1 MLRFA
6 SLASGSKGNCLV
18 AEAGSTRVLIDCGL
32 GPRKMAQR
40 LGMLGVEPRSISA
53 LLITHEHDDHAG
65 GAWAFALAHG
75 VPMWM
80 TRGTHRALAQAG
92 MLERSRG
99 PRQSGD
105 TPSPA
110 IRFLD
115 GRSAIEIGDMQ
126 VQPFTVP
133 HDAAEPVQYRL
144 SDGSVCLGVLTD
156 LGVQTPHVVEVLS
169 GCHGLVLECNHE
181 LEMLWASDYPRW
193 LKERISGPLGH
204 IDNSAAARL
213 LASLDRSRL
222 QHVIAAHLSIQN
234 NTRDAARRA
243 LASAMNCSDD
253 WIGLAEQ
260 DSGFSW
266 RDLS

>member
-18 AEAGSTRVLIDCGL
+18 AETGGTRVLIDCGL
-32 GPRKMAQR
+32 GPRKTARR
-40 LGMLGVEPRSISA
+40 LRQLGLEPGSISA

-65 GAWAFALAHG
+65 GAWAFAAAHG
-75 VPMWM
+75 VPIWM
-80 TRGTHRALAQAG
+80 TRGTHRALSQAG
-92 MLERSRG
+92 MLG
-99 PRQSGD
+99 GA
-105 TPSPA
+105 PA
-110 IRFLD
+110 ATSAFPEIRFLD
-115 GRSAIEIGDMQ
+115 GRSAVAIGDFQ

-144 SDGSVCLGVLTD
+144 SDGSVRLGVLTD

-181 LEMLWASDYPRW
+181 LAMLWAGDYPRW

-204 IDNSAAARL
+204 IDNAAASQL

-222 QHVIAAHLSIQN
+222 QHVIAAHLSGQN
-234 NTRDAARRA
+234 NTREAARRA
-243 LASAMNCSDD
+243 LARAMNCADD

-260 DSGFSW
+260 DAGFGW